1 MDQLEHS
8 IHEVNQ
14 RITQACQRTG
24 RNPQDITVVAVTK
37 YASFETT
44 KSVLEHGLGHIG
56 ESKIQAALPK
66 WMDLQYL
73 HGVWHFIGHLQT
85 NKVKEVIGRFQYIH
99 SLDRI
104 ALAEE
109 IEKRGRQQNVVTSCF
124 VQVNVAEEDSKFGMN
139 LKEVLEF
146 VKRTSKMEYIRIC
159 GLMTM
164 APFVEDPE
172 ETRTVFRSL
181 REIRDEIVD
190 LKLPNISQ
198 LHLSMG
204 MSNDF
209 EVAIEEGADFI
220 RLGTVLVGNERN
232 GR

>member
-1 MDQLEHS
+1 MDQLEQS
-8 IHEVNQ
+8 IQDVNR
-14 RITQACQRTG
+14 RIAQACQRAG
-24 RNPQDITVVAVTK
+24 RNPQDITIVAVTK

-44 KSVLEHGLGHIG
+44 KSVLEHGLKHIG
-56 ESKIQAALPK
+56 ESKTQAALPK
-66 WMDLQYL
+66 WVDLQHL
-73 HGVWHFIGHLQT
+73 DGTWHFIGHLQT
-85 NKVKEVIGRFQYIH
+85 NKVKEVIGKFQYLH
-99 SLDRI
+99 SLDRDS
-104 ALAEE
+104 LAVE
-109 IEKRGRQQNVVTSCF
+109 IEKRGRLQNVITRCF
-124 VQVNVAEEDSKFGMN
+124 VQVNVAEEESKFGMN
-139 LKEVLEF
+139 VKEVLEF

-164 APFVEDPE
+164 APFEEDPE
-172 ETRTVFRSL
+172 RTRPVFRSL

-190 LKLPNISQ
+190 LKLPNISH